1 MIGLD
6 PVYLESVV
14 KNAIAEDVGSGDITT
29 ALTIPNDLTAR
40 GVVTAKE
47 SGIIA
52 GQELAWVVFHEFFT
66 QTMYEP
72 VIRDGKHVKAG
83 TVIGNVSGK
92 TRTILTGERVALN
105 FLQRMSGIATLT
117 AKYVEQVKHTKAR
130 IVDTRKTTPGLR
142 RLEKYA
148 ITCGGGYNHRFGL
161 DDGILIKD
169 NHIAAAGGITAAIEA
184 AKDNAPHTLKIE
196 VEVVDIEG
204 LEEAIRAGA
213 DIVMLDNMPL
223 DEMRKSVSI
232 ADGKVLI
239 EASGGVNLKSVKEI
253 AETGVDIISVG
264 ALTHSAPA
272 LDINLEIVGDIA

>member
-14 KNAIAEDVGSGDITT
+14 KTAIAEDTGSGDITT
-29 ALTIPNDLTAR
+29 LLTIPNDLTAR
-40 GVVTAKE
+40 AVIRAKE

-72 VIRDGKHVKAG
+72 LVRDGSHVTAG

-92 TRTILTGERVALN
+92 ARTILTGERVALN

-148 ITCGGGYNHRFGL
+148 VTCGGGYNHRFGL

-169 NHIAAAGGITAAIEA
+169 NHIAAAGGITAAIET
-184 AKDNAPHTLKIE
+184 AKDRAPHTLKIE
-196 VEVVDIEG
+196 IEVTNIDG
-204 LEEAIRAGA
+204 LEEAIGAGA
-213 DIVMLDNMPL
+213 DVVMLDNMPL
-223 DEMRKSVSI
+223 DQMRKAVSI
-232 ADGKVLI
+232 ADGRVLL
-239 EASGGVNLKSVKEI
+239 EASGGVSLKSVKEI
-253 AETGVDIISVG
+253 AETGVDIISIG

-272 LDINLEIVGDIA
+272 LDISLEIVGEIA